1 MARGRGQPTKLTPE
15 ISKRICDA
23 IKAGA
28 TIEVAAQAVRLSKR
42 VLYLWKAL
50 GEQQTSGKYFQFLQD
65 IKTAAAEEEI
75 AGVAEIYAASRPGLI
90 ERVSVTT
97 KEGVTTTREKFSR
110 GDWTARAWIMERRHR
125 RRWGRD
131 WTVDLDKENDS
142 TVDANAER
150 QRELEEL
157 RLLSPEQI
165 TQLRIMQE
173 TIDAGIARV
182 TRSEEMVGNG
192 SRGDGAVEIT
202 GHSVRLQV
210 TGLSDAELE
219 EPDATDAE
227 SSPDESVSGNLK

>member
-1 MARGRGQPTKLTPE
+1 M
-15 ISKRICDA
+15 
-23 IKAGA
+23 
-28 TIEVAAQAVRLSKR
+28 
-42 VLYLWKAL
+42 
-50 GEQQTSGKYFQFLQD
+50 
-65 IKTAAAEEEI
+65 
-75 AGVAEIYAASRPGLI
+75 
-90 ERVSVTT
+90 
-97 KEGVTTTREKFSR
+97 
-110 GDWTARAWIMERRHR
+110 
-125 RRWGRD
+125 
-131 WTVDLDKENDS
+131 
-142 TVDANAER
+142 
-150 QRELEEL
+150 LEEL